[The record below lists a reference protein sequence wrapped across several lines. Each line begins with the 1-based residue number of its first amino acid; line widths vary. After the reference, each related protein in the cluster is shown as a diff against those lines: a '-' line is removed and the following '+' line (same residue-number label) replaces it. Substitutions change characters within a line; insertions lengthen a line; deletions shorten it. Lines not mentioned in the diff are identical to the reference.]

1 MAELSIKINAD
12 GKAVVTMAQEATNA
26 LKNIENQAAKT
37 SDSFAAA
44 AQSSTRLSAS
54 FADIGKAGV
63 VFAAAQSAAS
73 ALVSALASLPA
84 SGIKFAA
91 SMEVAN
97 IGMAGI
103 LASMTSINGQA
114 TSYTQGLQ
122 ISSDMMKKLQK
133 DAMQTAASTQE
144 LVGAFQALIGPSLA
158 AGMSL
163 ENIRTLTT
171 TGVNAVKSMGMAGSQ
186 VVQELRDLVQGGITA
201 SSSTLATALGLKDAD
216 IAAAKASSEGLFTFL
231 MDRMQGFAAAGPA
244 YAQTFSGAM
253 DQLFE
258 TITTQAATVFEP
270 VMTTLKTQAQGITET
285 LGNSASAEQF
295 QKLTNLAQLLITALG
310 QATQFVIEHA
320 QAMVTL
326 VQVYGAFQFG
336 LLVSGFAATTAATL
350 EASAASRLAT
360 IQAQAEGQA
369 NTAVAL
375 TTREKAAAYLQ
386 SLQASAAAAEATAA
400 ETTAK
405 IAFLQAG
412 TAGLALSRAETIAK
426 LANTQ
431 STIAQAQAQH
441 AAATAAGAQSFAL
454 ALVTEATTTL
464 TVAQVRQTALVTELA
479 ALGRQQASVSAAIT
493 AATQAQTLA
502 TNSAAIATERLA
514 LVTTELGAKAGIAAA
529 ATTGMGAVIGALGGP
544 VGIAIAAVVILISK
558 LLDMNS
564 AANQAAATAYAK
576 RSIDSS
582 NASGIKADEIAL
594 QNLTTQIQQLKQAK
608 FDLYAEKNTPGVMAF
623 LFGNDYK
630 VGLDSQIST
639 VEASIKGLQTTADG
653 AAAIAVK
660 TSGVVQLSAA
670 SATSAIDKLLEGYK
684 TADSLKEK
692 ALKDK
697 DALDTAL
704 KQLQANQSVSPE
716 AALQVQQKV
725 AAAKLAIEK
734 KLQEDLK
741 AQGHAA
747 HAAATKT
754 AAAYTKELDAQATA
768 LAELSGYSKDYAE
781 TMQRYR
787 KMLDSGTLSQ
797 EAFNRAAQEF
807 HAKQPGMITLTKAQ
821 TEASKESAK
830 ADIKAFAAMDDLR
843 QASEKQVTQAAT
855 MLAQIEFET
864 TLLAMNTEQR
874 AQATMERDLER
885 QGIIKGTTAYD
896 AYITKLR
903 EAMAIKS
910 GTEAGIKAT
919 EDLAKASQKAA
930 EESSKYW
937 EDALM
942 RAFESGK
949 GFFQSLWD
957 TIKNTLKTQVL
968 KVSLQAIGIG
978 DAAGGAAAADG
989 IGEASSFASSLSK
1002 LSNAWDSVNSAS
1014 GLLLKGSNEIGK
1026 TLFKAGFNE
1035 AGQAMNEFG
1044 NGVVK
1049 YADTINKASD
1059 VLGYATAIWSASQGK
1074 WGQAAGQAIGTYFGG
1089 PLGAMI
1095 GGEIGKAVD
1104 KLAGGETR
1112 VGGEYRSNITDGAK
1126 FAYGPSGG
1134 DAAASQ
1140 VKLAI
1145 DTTTKAI
1152 NDTLK
1157 AVGSAATL
1165 TGFAAGYETSDISRG
1180 GAYAG
1185 ATLST
1190 GAKVGQDGSGDNY
1203 QGTKYDPTKG
1213 FNQDAAGAVKAL
1225 DIELKQSIIETLQAA
1240 GDIPQAVT
1248 KVIDDALAR
1257 ANVDS
1262 VAKLSAEATESTMAA
1277 LNTVIGS
1284 VEIFNNIVT
1293 TLPFKDLADLS
1304 FDAAAGLIEFSGGID
1319 NLASNL
1325 GGFYSN
1331 FYAESEQLALKT
1343 EFASKAFSDLG
1354 QVMPAVD
1361 GSMRDWYKSLIN
1373 TQLALDQSDPA
1384 IAKATAGLLG
1394 MQGAVNE
1401 LAPAFETIAVIKS
1414 SIAGTTEAI
1423 KNQTEWQTRLD
1434 TATRATTDRE
1444 VEKATALLAADDA
1457 TDALIN
1463 RLYALEDAAALA
1475 SRKTAIIDKYTPMTL
1490 DGAKAALPAGFADAF
1505 AAMGTEA
1512 AKQWVSSYTATLTD
1526 PAAITQVEKLGTALD
1541 TLFASMDASEARLK
1555 GFADEAANLSI
1566 ELLTAQGNTAG
1577 AAKALRELE
1586 TKGFNAAEIAA
1597 YDYNQS
1603 LRNQIMAINDAKAA
1617 LKSFNTAAA
1626 SIRGSQDTIDG
1637 TSPIDAAQRE
1647 LTLSLNTLNAMMK
1660 KRPDI
1665 VTTTAATSGSAAVG
1679 FFEMF
1684 PDALAYLKNFATT
1697 QAADFNAYVGANA
1710 ELIGQSLDSPAWAN
1724 RLYDLIT
1731 TNGNETIRAMGE
1743 SWINPDDVTGIVKAA
1758 VVATAA
1764 TTTITP
1770 GAINSAF
1777 VPFTDEQARAIGAA
1791 IAAGTVS
1798 ATDYTTE
1805 QINALQAFMST
1816 AATLTTAQNTAA
1828 TSSTADAT
1836 KTAADATKTAD
1847 AIQAITDG
1855 LTKEGKSLNIALLE
1869 AQGNM
1874 TGAAAAAKLLATE
1887 GMNPLQIGL
1896 WEANELVKTQTATL
1910 VQHNTLQDELNGLRD
1925 TEAQAITRQRDAL
1938 DASNRALF
1946 DQVQGFKTLASL
1958 QSQFSVPQTATQASA
1973 SVSAAGYN
1981 VTGMDT
1987 SGIASYITGILNA
2000 PGMLTSTGDLTAAG
2014 LSTVATLNSLTDA
2027 LKILGTEGD
2036 KAAEQ
2041 VKTNA
2046 ATKAGLQDQ
2055 LNVLNGNM
2063 TQSEVDR
2070 ANTLED
2076 LTKAGDTASISLQK
2090 MVWGI
2095 EDLQAAAEVVKAFD
2109 RAMLEASG
2117 NTAGLEAFDKA
2128 VADAALITA
2137 GWTQAQVDKVNTTS
2151 AATKLTATNK
2161 DLATQLNV
2169 LTGKSTQQ
2177 QIDRQNQLAGVT
2189 EKTTLALMN
2198 QVFAQQDLNLIADER
2213 KSLESELLTVQ
2224 EDTTALRKIEL
2235 AGIDASN
2242 RSLKLRIWAL
2252 QDEKEAQDRYTKAVS
2267 ERDSAQS
2274 AVDSIR
2280 ESATS
2285 NYLSAQEKAAS
2296 AQQRIADITA
2306 SALKETAQKAFDAA
2320 TKMRELG
2327 KSLREFVESKT
2338 LAPNQSFAATLK
2350 KALAGDQDAMANL
2363 SSSATDASTLAAE
2376 RAGNVALAQARIM
2389 ASVMQAATLAEA
2401 SALPTVPADADPMIA
2416 ATADLATAQTELA
2429 DALRVA
2435 NAIGASTTRSVDA
2448 LIGKYAT
2455 AQITLADAI
2464 AELATAAAALDAIK
2478 ANTAATAVSTDNT
2491 ATNTTGIVPAVTELE
2506 ASLSAIQ
2513 LTANATIDFIVGST
2527 LPDDLKNLA
2536 LGGARQIDATVSFF
2550 QGAKLTPDVLKLATA
2565 AATDLYHTI
2574 NFVVGSTLPNDLKTL
2589 AITNVSTL
2597 AKTVDLIVGS
2607 ALPNDL
2613 KALALGTTSNY
2624 ITTVTAVLASNT
2636 SATLKNLV
2644 LTGVGDYTA
2653 MVRAAAD
2660 PAMPSALRSVI
2671 FDGAGQYISTISAI
2685 TSSTMND
2692 AQKTLLLNT
2701 NSAAS
2706 RIVTIEAALSN
2717 QMTAAQQ
2724 AILNAS
2730 SITITKTL
2738 NTLVTGGSFTAA
2750 QLDILNAA
2758 TGAVTKT
2765 LNTVATGSLTADQ
2778 LAVYNA
2784 TTQAVTKTF
2793 NATATGSMTQDQKNI
2808 LGIVTGATNGSVVI
2822 SGTAT
2827 FEPST
2832 AHKEL
2837 LKQQAQGLLLILQE
2851 LKTQGTKSSIKAL
2864 TLAEQVRALA
2874 GLKGALGY
2882 PPEGFPFASGGQFS
2896 NSIVSSPTYFNM
2908 GLMGEAGPEA
2918 IMPLKRTPNGDLGVQ
2933 MIMPDF
2939 GRYGRDSGN
2948 DALVAEIRALRQ
2960 EVAELRQSNSNE
2972 NRAIATHTAN
2982 TADSTRRM
2990 DTQGVLVYTDP
3001 AEPLL
3006 TEVAP

>member
-171 TGVNAVKSMGMAGSQ
+171 TGVNAVKSMGLAGSQ

-270 VMTTLKTQAQGITET
+270 VMTTLKTQAQGITEA

-684 TADSLKEK
+684 IADSLKEK

-855 MLAQIEFET
+855 TLAQIEFET

-968 KVSLQAIGIG
+968 KVLVTGTLSGFGIS
-978 DAAGGAAAADG
+978 GATAADG
-989 IGEASSFASSLSK
+989 
-1002 LSNAWDSVNSAS
+1002 SAS
-1014 GLLLKGSNEIGK
+1014 GDPDLASMVSKTYDMMTGGINDSIAKGFAKVASSSFGESLGLSQTSITGLGGAEK
-1026 TLFKAGFNE
+1026 ISTSLTQM
-1035 AGQAMNEFG
+1035 GQAMQSG
-1044 NGVVK
+1044 LQSVGGALAAYGIQK
-1049 YADTINKASD
+1049 TISD
-1059 VLGYATAIWSASQGK
+1059 GYNTEHSGIIDAATAITAAIFPQFAPVIGAAVGAFNRLFGSSEWESRGQGVR
-1074 WGQAAGQAIGTYFGG
+1074 GTLSAAGSFS
-1089 PLGAMI
+1089 
-1095 GGEIGKAVD
+1095 
-1104 KLAGGETR
+1104 GETYQNLHR
-1112 VGGEYRSNITDGAK
+1112 DVGFFSRSDSDRTNLSAVTAAQSNYISDVFTGVKVQTAL
-1126 FAYGPSGG
+1126 FA
-1134 DAAASQ
+1134 
-1140 VKLAI
+1140 
-1145 DTTTKAI
+1145 
-1152 NDTLK
+1152 N
-1157 AVGSAATL
+1157 AVG
-1165 TGFAAGYETSDISRG
+1165 
-1180 GAYAG
+1180 
-1185 ATLST
+1185 
-1190 GAKVGQDGSGDNY
+1190 
-1203 QGTKYDPTKG
+1203 
-1213 FNQDAAGAVKAL
+1213 
-1225 DIELKQSIIETLQAA
+1225 
-1240 GDIPQAVT
+1240 
-1248 KVIDDALAR
+1248 
-1257 ANVDS
+1257 
-1262 VAKLSAEATESTMAA
+1262 
-1277 LNTVIGS
+1277 
-1284 VEIFNNIVT
+1284 
-1293 TLPFKDLADLS
+1293 
-1304 FDAAAGLIEFSGGID
+1304 
-1319 NLASNL
+1319 
-1325 GGFYSN
+1325 
-1331 FYAESEQLALKT
+1331 
-1343 EFASKAFSDLG
+1343 
-1354 QVMPAVD
+1354 
-1361 GSMRDWYKSLIN
+1361 
-1373 TQLALDQSDPA
+1373 
-1384 IAKATAGLLG
+1384 
-1394 MQGAVNE
+1394 
-1401 LAPAFETIAVIKS
+1401 KS
-1414 SIAGTTEAI
+1414 SDSI
-1423 KNQTEWQTRLD
+1423 KDYTKN
-1434 TATRATTDRE
+1434 
-1444 VEKATALLAADDA
+1444 
-1457 TDALIN
+1457 
-1463 RLYALEDAAALA
+1463 
-1475 SRKTAIIDKYTPMTL
+1475 ID
-1490 DGAKAALPAGFADAF
+1490 
-1505 AAMGTEA
+1505 
-1512 AKQWVSSYTATLTD
+1512 VTLTD
-1526 PAAITQVEKLGTALD
+1526 
-1541 TLFASMDASEARLK
+1541 
-1555 GFADEAANLSI
+1555 
-1566 ELLTAQGNTAG
+1566 
-1577 AAKALRELE
+1577 
-1586 TKGFNAAEIAA
+1586 
-1597 YDYNQS
+1597 
-1603 LRNQIMAINDAKAA
+1603 DAKAN
-1617 LKSFNTAAA
+1617 K
-1626 SIRGSQDTIDG
+1626 
-1637 TSPIDAAQRE
+1637 
-1647 LTLSLNTLNAMMK
+1647 
-1660 KRPDI
+1660 
-1665 VTTTAATSGSAAVG
+1665 
-1679 FFEMF
+1679 
-1684 PDALAYLKNFATT
+1684 
-1697 QAADFNAYVGANA
+1697 
-1710 ELIGQSLDSPAWAN
+1710 
-1724 RLYDLIT
+1724 
-1731 TNGNETIRAMGE
+1731 
-1743 SWINPDDVTGIVKAA
+1743 
-1758 VVATAA
+1758 
-1764 TTTITP
+1764 
-1770 GAINSAF
+1770 
-1777 VPFTDEQARAIGAA
+1777 
-1791 IAAGTVS
+1791 
-1798 ATDYTTE
+1798 
-1805 QINALQAFMST
+1805 
-1816 AATLTTAQNTAA
+1816 
-1828 TSSTADAT
+1828 
-1836 KTAADATKTAD
+1836 
-1847 AIQAITDG
+1847 
-1855 LTKEGKSLNIALLE
+1855 
-1869 AQGNM
+1869 
-1874 TGAAAAAKLLATE
+1874 
-1887 GMNPLQIGL
+1887 
-1896 WEANELVKTQTATL
+1896 
-1910 VQHNTLQDELNGLRD
+1910 
-1925 TEAQAITRQRDAL
+1925 
-1938 DASNRALF
+1938 
-1946 DQVQGFKTLASL
+1946 
-1958 QSQFSVPQTATQASA
+1958 
-1973 SVSAAGYN
+1973 
-1981 VTGMDT
+1981 
-1987 SGIASYITGILNA
+1987 
-2000 PGMLTSTGDLTAAG
+2000 
-2014 LSTVATLNSLTDA
+2014 
-2027 LKILGTEGD
+2027 
-2036 KAAEQ
+2036 
-2041 VKTNA
+2041 
-2046 ATKAGLQDQ
+2046 
-2055 LNVLNGNM
+2055 
-2063 TQSEVDR
+2063 
-2070 ANTLED
+2070 
-2076 LTKAGDTASISLQK
+2076 
-2090 MVWGI
+2090 
-2095 EDLQAAAEVVKAFD
+2095 
-2109 RAMLEASG
+2109 
-2117 NTAGLEAFDKA
+2117 EAFDK
-2128 VADAALITA
+2128 
-2137 GWTQAQVDKVNTTS
+2137 
-2151 AATKLTATNK
+2151 
-2161 DLATQLNV
+2161 
-2169 LTGKSTQQ
+2169 
-2177 QIDRQNQLAGVT
+2177 
-2189 EKTTLALMN
+2189 
-2198 QVFAQQDLNLIADER
+2198 VFTDMADE
-2213 KSLESELLTVQ
+2213 
-2224 EDTTALRKIEL
+2224 
-2235 AGIDASN
+2235 
-2242 RSLKLRIWAL
+2242 
-2252 QDEKEAQDRYTKAVS
+2252 
-2267 ERDSAQS
+2267 
-2274 AVDSIR
+2274 
-2280 ESATS
+2280 
-2285 NYLSAQEKAAS
+2285 
-2296 AQQRIADITA
+2296 
-2306 SALKETAQKAFDAA
+2306 
-2320 TKMRELG
+2320 M
-2327 KSLREFVESKT
+2327 
-2338 LAPNQSFAATLK
+2338 
-2350 KALAGDQDAMANL
+2350 
-2363 SSSATDASTLAAE
+2363 
-2376 RAGNVALAQARIM
+2376 
-2389 ASVMQAATLAEA
+2389 
-2401 SALPTVPADADPMIA
+2401 
-2416 ATADLATAQTELA
+2416 
-2429 DALRVA
+2429 
-2435 NAIGASTTRSVDA
+2435 
-2448 LIGKYAT
+2448 
-2455 AQITLADAI
+2455 
-2464 AELATAAAALDAIK
+2464 
-2478 ANTAATAVSTDNT
+2478 
-2491 ATNTTGIVPAVTELE
+2491 
-2506 ASLSAIQ
+2506 
-2513 LTANATIDFIVGST
+2513 
-2527 LPDDLKNLA
+2527 
-2536 LGGARQIDATVSFF
+2536 
-2550 QGAKLTPDVLKLATA
+2550 
-2565 AATDLYHTI
+2565 
-2574 NFVVGSTLPNDLKTL
+2574 
-2589 AITNVSTL
+2589 
-2597 AKTVDLIVGS
+2597 
-2607 ALPNDL
+2607 
-2613 KALALGTTSNY
+2613 
-2624 ITTVTAVLASNT
+2624 
-2636 SATLKNLV
+2636 
-2644 LTGVGDYTA
+2644 
-2653 MVRAAAD
+2653 
-2660 PAMPSALRSVI
+2660 
-2671 FDGAGQYISTISAI
+2671 
-2685 TSSTMND
+2685 
-2692 AQKTLLLNT
+2692 
-2701 NSAAS
+2701 AS
-2706 RIVTIEAALSN
+2706 RIMGLATD
-2717 QMTAAQQ
+2717 
-2724 AILNAS
+2724 
-2730 SITITKTL
+2730 TITP
-2738 NTLVTGGSFTAA
+2738 
-2750 QLDILNAA
+2750 
-2758 TGAVTKT
+2758 AVAGYFD
-2765 LNTVATGSLTADQ
+2765 TVNQYVEGRSLSGHDS
-2778 LAVYNA
+2778 V
-2784 TTQAVTKTF
+2784 
-2793 NATATGSMTQDQKNI
+2793 GSMVD
-2808 LGIVTGATNGSVVI
+2808 
-2822 SGTAT
+2822 
-2827 FEPST
+2827 
-2832 AHKEL
+2832 
-2837 LKQQAQGLLLILQE
+2837 
-2851 LKTQGTKSSIKAL
+2851 
-2864 TLAEQVRALA
+2864 
-2874 GLKGALGY
+2874 
-2882 PPEGFPFASGGQFS
+2882 
-2896 NSIVSSPTYFNM
+2896 
-2908 GLMGEAGPEA
+2908 
-2918 IMPLKRTPNGDLGVQ
+2918 
-2933 MIMPDF
+2933 
-2939 GRYGRDSGN
+2939 
-2948 DALVAEIRALRQ
+2948 
-2960 EVAELRQSNSNE
+2960 
-2972 NRAIATHTAN
+2972 
-2982 TADSTRRM
+2982 
-2990 DTQGVLVYTDP
+2990 
-3001 AEPLL
+3001 
-3006 TEVAP
+3006 